1 MLAGRPSYAKVAS
14 MTSPPTGRR
23 LLLAFLVAPLA
34 APAAFV
40 LTAVVVEVIRSSATP
55 SVQSAFSLT
64 LGVFAVGAPV
74 AYAATLAA
82 GAPTYFALRA
92 LGLVRRWTVWL
103 GAAAIGAAVAMALSP
118 RLAGDLFSVKLPWWA
133 GSLLGV
139 VSAEVF
145 WRLGEV
151 DHPRTGGIR

>member
-1 MLAGRPSYAKVAS
+1 
-14 MTSPPTGRR
+14 MTSLPTGRR

-40 LTAVVVEVIRSSATP
+40 LTAVGVEMIGSSATP
-55 SVQSAFSLT
+55 SVQSAFSLA
-64 LGVFAVGAPV
+64 LGVFAVGGPV
-74 AYAATLAA
+74 AYAATLAV
-82 GAPTYFALRA
+82 GAPIYFVLRA

-103 GAAAIGAAVAMALSP
+103 GAAIIGAAVAMALSP

-133 GSLLGV
+133 GALLGV
-139 VSAEVF
+139 VSAEAF

-151 DHPRTGGIR
+151 DRPRTRGIQ